1 MLNAF
6 AAYRCWLLCLLQ
18 FISIIVNYRANQGCN
33 DLLEASENKVHH
45 LSSILLSHTTLIS
58 IQCTC

>member
-18 FISIIVNYRANQGCN
+18 FVSIIVNYRANKGCN

-45 LSSILLSHTTLIS
+45 LSSILLS
-58 IQCTC
+58 